1 MKKLLYGIATLIL
14 ILSIQAV
21 LLAIPKVD
29 NLLNQRVN
37 AAPLSLTPV
46 VITFYSRPTSADF
59 LMLRSLGITGGYK
72 TGELPMVLTLVNR
85 TQFNALKQKN
95 NIRSLYAN
103 RTFRAMETESNKFI
117 GVESLLRDFT
127 VTAFNQGLP
136 VTGKNIGI
144 AYIDTG
150 IDATHP
156 DLKLGE
162 NVANNVFFPTAEIP
176 LNLPAEFTPIVP
188 VENVPISDVEG
199 GHGTFGAGV
208 TAGTGAASGG
218 FYRGVAPGAKL
229 VGLTAGND
237 VGLSTFAIIQAM
249 DYALVNQFRYNIRVC
264 NNSYGTTLADL
275 PYSPDDPVNTATRLM
290 HDRNITVVFAAGNDG
305 DAPDMI
311 NPFSVAPWVISVAA
325 GEKRGLGTPAGFSS
339 RGNDNGT
346 GTDTPGQPADANALP
361 NLRPDITGSG
371 VDIKSTRSKA
381 PGVTNVAG
389 TLPVFVGANDLSTI
403 PPAFLPY
410 YTTSQGTSFS
420 TPQITGVVALLMEAN
435 PLLTPDQ
442 VVTILRRTANPMPYE
457 ERVVGAGYVDAHN
470 AVRAALSLSGV
481 PHPANLFPSPDPNAP
496 QIVDVTDDQL
506 GTTAQDITEAKF
518 KYNAAANQ
526 IIYTLTV
533 ADLSVRTPN
542 MRWTLTSAFGQTQIF
557 VTASVD
563 ETATTYEY
571 GRITTLA
578 TGTQNQESLGAVDAG
593 EIVGNKIIIKLS
605 LDKINA
611 AVAGN
616 VRGTTSTG
624 TKAEAQI
631 LIGSSLSGGLL
642 LNSDSATGANF
653 DVSDNSTNP
662 TPTPTPTMTPTPTPT
677 ATPTPTPTATPTPT
691 PTPTATPTPTPTATP
706 TPQPTP
712 TPAPPTNNG
721 RFEERYSDTLDVGE
735 GQVSISF
742 SVRNS
747 TLDAQINQ
755 NKGNQT
761 IYFELLDANGYM
773 IASASNQKIYLENLA
788 LGTYIYRVRGNV
800 TKAVDFTIKSSQ

>member
-1 MKKLLYGIATLIL
+1 LFEAKKMKRLFYG
-14 ILSIQAV
+14 LSV
-21 LLAIPKVD
+21 LSLVLSFQLVSLALPKID
-29 NLLNQRVN
+29 ALLNQKVN
-37 AAPLSLTPV
+37 ALPLGLTPV
-46 VITFYSRPTSADF
+46 VITFHSKPASADF
-59 LMLRSLGITGGYK
+59 LMLRSLGITGGYRL
-72 TGELPMVLTLVNR
+72 GELPMVLTLINKN
-85 TQFNALKQKN
+85 QFNALKQKS

-103 RTFRAMETESNKFI
+103 RVFKPLNNEARKFI
-117 GVESLLRDFT
+117 GVDNLLKDI
-127 VTAFNQGLP
+127 TATTMNGGLP
-136 VTGKNIGI
+136 VSGKNVGV

-162 NVANNVFFPTAEIP
+162 NVIQNVFFPTAEIP
-176 LNLPAEFTPIVP
+176 LNLPAEFVPIVP

-229 VGLTAGND
+229 IGLTAGND
-237 VGLSTFAIIQAM
+237 VGLSTFAIVQAM
-249 DYALVNQFRYNIRVC
+249 DYALVKQFVYNIRVC

-275 PYSPDDPVNTATRLM
+275 PYSPDDPINTATRLM
-290 HDRNITVVFAAGNDG
+290 HDRNIAVVFAAGNDG

-325 GEKRGLGTPAGFSS
+325 AEKKGLGTPAGFSS

-346 GTDTPGQPADANALP
+346 GTDTPGQPADPLAAP

-420 TPQITGVVALLMEAN
+420 TPQVSGVIALMLEAN

-442 VVTILRRTANPMPYE
+442 IVTILRQTATPMPYE

-470 AVRAALSLSGV
+470 AVRAAFALSPV
-481 PHPANLFPSPDPNAP
+481 PHPANLFPVNDPNAP
-496 QIVDVTDDQL
+496 QIVDARDDQL

-518 KYNAAANQ
+518 KYDAAANQ
-526 IIYTLTV
+526 LVYTLTV

-542 MRWTLTSAFGQTQIF
+542 MRWTLTSRFGQTQIF

-563 ETATTYEY
+563 ETANTFEY
-571 GRITTLA
+571 GKITALA
-578 TGTQNQESLGAVDAG
+578 TGTENQETIGATDAG
-593 EIVGNKIIIKLS
+593 EIVGNRIIIKLG

-611 AVAGN
+611 AVGSN
-616 VRGTTSTG
+616 VLGTTSTG
-624 TKAEAQI
+624 TQAEAQI
-631 LIGSSLSGGLL
+631 LIGSSLTGGLL
-642 LNSDSATGANF
+642 LNSDSATGSDF
-653 DVSDNSTNP
+653 EVSGGSTGP
-662 TPTPTPTMTPTPTPT
+662 TPTPSPTPTATPTASPTPT
-677 ATPTPTPTATPTPT
+677 ATPTPTPTATP
-691 PTPTATPTPTPTATP
+691 
-706 TPQPTP
+706 QPTP
-712 TPAPPTNNG
+712 TPEPTPAPQESG
-721 RFEERYSDTLDVGE
+721 RDRFEERYSDTLDVGE
-735 GQVSISF
+735 GQVLIRF
-742 SVRNS
+742 IVRNS
-747 TLDAQINQ
+747 ALDAQINQ
-755 NKGNQT
+755 NKGNQQ
-761 IYFELLDANGYM
+761 IIFELLDAYGNQL
-773 IASASNQKIYLENLA
+773 ASAANQKIFMQNLA
-788 LGTYIYRVRGNV
+788 PGTYIYRVRGNV
-800 TKAVDFTIKSSQ
+800 TKSVDFTIKSSQ